1 MLISDAQ
8 QRHSALHIYVSI
20 LAQHS
25 PPIQAEEEAYFLS
38 AHFCAIEIILCIIKA
53 KPTNGYVEID
63 ENMRSWEME
72 CFTESWMWKF
82 TTLRSISRKY

>member
-1 MLISDAQ
+1 MKTLKMVHINKVFLKKGKMINNLVLISDAQ

-63 ENMRSWEME
+63 ENMRS
-72 CFTESWMWKF
+72 
-82 TTLRSISRKY
+82 